1 MGKAEAGERSVTKNF
16 SAEFKDQ
23 SLTSYRIVLL
33 RQPPAIEM
41 SDQPPLD
48 PKETLVYIRTLV
60 RLASGKYD
68 ITVLH
73 KLLKE
78 MYARTDN
85 TMLKRQ
91 K

>member
-1 MGKAEAGERSVTKNF
+1 MGKAEAGERSITKNF
-16 SAEFKDQ
+16 SAEFKNQ
-23 SLTSYRIVLL
+23 SLTFYRIVLL
-33 RQPPAIEM
+33 RRPPAIEM

-48 PKETLVYIRTLV
+48 PKKTLVYIRTLI

-68 ITVLH
+68 IAVLH

-78 MYARTDN
+78 MHT
-85 TMLKRQ
+85 LKDKALPKGQ

>member
-1 MGKAEAGERSVTKNF
+1 
-16 SAEFKDQ
+16 
-23 SLTSYRIVLL
+23 
-33 RQPPAIEM
+33 M
-41 SDQPPLD
+41 SDQPALD
-48 PKETLVYIRTLV
+48 PKETLVYIRTLI

>member
-1 MGKAEAGERSVTKNF
+1 
-16 SAEFKDQ
+16 
-23 SLTSYRIVLL
+23 
-33 RQPPAIEM
+33 M

-48 PKETLVYIRTLV
+48 PKKTLVYIRTLI

-68 ITVLH
+68 IAVLH

-78 MYARTDN
+78 MHT
-85 TMLKRQ
+85 LKDKALPKGQ